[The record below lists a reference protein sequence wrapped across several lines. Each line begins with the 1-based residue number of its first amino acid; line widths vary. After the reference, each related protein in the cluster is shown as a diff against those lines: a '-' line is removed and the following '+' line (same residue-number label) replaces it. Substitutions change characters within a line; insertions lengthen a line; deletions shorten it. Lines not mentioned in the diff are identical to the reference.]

1 MIHQPGSKVIDIV
14 QGCITSDFELRFF
27 YVHSPNFTLALAFS
41 SNYRYR
47 FNLFN
52 RDVPLGLFGMFIIN
66 EKIT

>member
-52 RDVPLGLFGMFIIN
+52 RDVWDFWDCLRCLSLM
-66 EKIT
+66 KR

>member
-52 RDVPLGLFGMFIIN
+52 RDVSLELFGMFIIN
-66 EKIT
+66 EEIT